1 MFLPSVNPHIYSKF
15 SHRVCLLASI
25 KCSFFCESHFTMAA
39 QIRFF
44 TSVTLPVYMEIPI
57 PSGGFVTMAA
67 LLRLLPNV
75 SPPVYIKI

>member
-1 MFLPSVNPHIYSKF
+1 
-15 SHRVCLLASI
+15 
-25 KCSFFCESHFTMAA
+25 MAA

-44 TSVTLPVYMEIPI
+44 TSVTLPVYMEIHI
-57 PSGGFVTMAA
+57 PSEGFVTMAA